1 MTSSSSEDQ
10 NGNLLKLQ
18 ENASVGKVVL
28 VVDICILIA
37 ASGGM
42 TAGYATTGAV
52 MYTTPNA
59 TSLEE
64 PLDENQLS

>member
-52 MYTTPNA
+52 MYA
-59 TSLEE
+59 TLR
-64 PLDENQLS
+64 QQ

>member
-52 MYTTPNA
+52 RYVYYTKCHIPGRT
-59 TSLEE
+59 TG
-64 PLDENQLS
+64 